1 MNEANGDPRY
11 TMTSAVVRT
20 MGRDREETDR
30 LIQQS
35 RLYDGLTR

>member
-11 TMTSAVVRT
+11 T

>member
-1 MNEANGDPRY
+1 MNEPHNDPRY
-11 TMTSAVVRT
+11 T

-35 RLYDGLTR
+35 QPYDGLPGCHDS